1 MANTAPSLN
10 RWRIGFDIGGT
21 FTDFILYD
29 AAAGTVRL
37 HKRLTTPHDPSEAAL
52 LGLEE
57 LVAMGGI
64 TLAEVGEIIH
74 GTTLVTNAVIE
85 RKGAK
90 LGLITTQGFRD
101 VGEMHAVRRTDLRGR
116 DYYWM
121 SFRGQKQEHA
131 DGTDLRAIDEGRIS
145 VTPLHIDLT
154 HMASVN
160 DLKKVLGGAPP
171 KTVIRAA

>member
-64 TLAEVGEIIH
+64 TLAEARERLHEAKKLIANGKSPAREKARERERDKASKTFDDWAQACGTINYEI
-74 GTTLVTNAVIE
+74 VT
-85 RKGAK
+85 R
-90 LGLITTQGFRD
+90 LGSR
-101 VGEMHAVRRTDLRGR
+101 VPRVAVRHPG
-116 DYYWM
+116 
-121 SFRGQKQEHA
+121 
-131 DGTDLRAIDEGRIS
+131 
-145 VTPLHIDLT
+145 
-154 HMASVN
+154 ASTFS
-160 DLKKVLGGAPP
+160 GA
-171 KTVIRAA
+171 